1 MKKLIFFLSGLALLT
16 TSSCKKM
23 EERSD
28 ASLIVTKVGNT
39 VYTDFQPSII
49 DCTSGQTFLVE
60 YKYDAQFAV
69 AEMKYGTD
77 YDADQSQYL
86 LENIPDG
93 ATSGVIKF
101 NFVVDE
107 LIPEPIAGG
116 IPQYKS
122 LNFDILNEDG
132 VTVSKNISFR
142 KTN

>member
-1 MKKLIFFLSGLALLT
+1 MVAG
-16 TSSCKKM
+16 CKKM

-28 ASLIVTKVGNT
+28 ASLVVTKVGNT
-39 VYTDFQPSII
+39 VYTNTQPGIV
-49 DCTSGQTFLVE
+49 DCTSGQTILVE

-93 ATSGVIKF
+93 ATSGTVKF

-107 LIPEPIAGG
+107 LIPEPVAGG
-116 IPQYKS
+116 IPQYMS
-122 LNFDILNEDG
+122 LNIDILNEEG
-132 VTVSKNISFR
+132 VTVSTNISFR